1 MKSIKFLKTVAFMA
15 AVLIGQSFTTTNN
28 NNAVSGNC
36 PPAEYAVEDWD
47 LLGVR
52 TVSSTLDRDEIEVT
66 AARGAFKRLKFTVKG
81 SPILLQKM
89 IVHYG
94 NGEVYEHAIR
104 YNIAAGSESREIDL
118 PGNNRII
125 KKVVFWYEKAN
136 WGAAGAPVVSLWGM
150 R

>member
-1 MKSIKFLKTVAFMA
+1 VA
-15 AVLIGQSFTTTNN
+15 
-28 NNAVSGNC
+28 
-36 PPAEYAVEDWD
+36 EDWD

-52 TVSSTLDRDEIEVT
+52 TVTANTDRDEIEVT
-66 AARGAFKRLKFTVKG
+66 ATRGLFKKLKFTVKG
-81 SPILLQKM
+81 HPIFLEKM

-94 NGEVYEHAIR
+94 NGEVYDHPVR
-104 YNIAAGSESREIDL
+104 FNIAAGSESREIDL

-136 WGAAGAPVVSLWGM
+136 WLGGAPVVSLWGK